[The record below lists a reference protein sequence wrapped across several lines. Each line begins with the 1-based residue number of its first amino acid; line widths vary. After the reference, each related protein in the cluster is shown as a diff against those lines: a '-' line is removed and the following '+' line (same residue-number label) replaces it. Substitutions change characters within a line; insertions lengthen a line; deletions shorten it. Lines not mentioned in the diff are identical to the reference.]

1 MIRSGLIL
9 MIKDLAGKGKS
20 AYAIGQ
26 EIGISKNTARKSRK
40 YMEQAD
46 QQHGLKGISK
56 GLFGSGETNLQ
67 VSVSASRDPVLDNR
81 KRDRLKPVP

>member
-26 EIGISKNTARKSRK
+26 ETGISKNTARK
-40 YMEQAD
+40 YMEQAER
-46 QQHGLKGISK
+46 QHGLRAPNKTCKIEEYAVQYQWG
-56 GLFGSGETNLQ
+56 
-67 VSVSASRDPVLDNR
+67 
-81 KRDRLKPVP
+81 